1 MTMNPVDPNRVLLTG
16 ENSFIR
22 LSESDGSPHLTRVS
36 HWRIL
41 LSPQGPGHVL
51 FFKSDVVG
59 DEIIIYS
66 DNIGLT
72 RWLQGEIESVL
83 FPEFADQEIPVIDAE
98 FTKLGDGKSF
108 WIEKIISEEDS
119 ISLAWHDFLEPF
131 MLTVEAGSNP
141 NRPHGVYSCFIP
153 AQQAQVTFNGLVA
166 EGKVFLEPR
175 GDRQSSGACL
185 AWSET
190 WVRP

>member
-1 MTMNPVDPNRVLLTG
+1 MTTSPVDPNRILLTG

-22 LSESDGSPHLTRVS
+22 LAESEGGPHLTRVS

-59 DEIIIYS
+59 DEILIYS
-66 DNIGLT
+66 DNIALT
-72 RWLQGEIESVL
+72 RWLQCEIESFL
-83 FPEFADQEIPVIDAE
+83 FPEFADQDIPVINAE
-98 FTKLGDGKSF
+98 FSKVGDGKSF
-108 WIEKIISEEDS
+108 WTEKITSEEDS
-119 ISLAWHDFLEPF
+119 ISLAWYDFLEPF
-131 MLTVEAGSNP
+131 MLRVEAGSNP
-141 NRPHGVYSCFIP
+141 TRPHGVYSCFIP
-153 AQQAQVTFNGLVA
+153 AQQAQITFNGLVA

-175 GDRQSSGACL
+175 GDKQSSAACL

>member
-1 MTMNPVDPNRVLLTG
+1 
-16 ENSFIR
+16 
-22 LSESDGSPHLTRVS
+22 
-36 HWRIL
+36 
-41 LSPQGPGHVL
+41 
-51 FFKSDVVG
+51 
-59 DEIIIYS
+59 
-66 DNIGLT
+66 
-72 RWLQGEIESVL
+72 
-83 FPEFADQEIPVIDAE
+83 
-98 FTKLGDGKSF
+98 
-108 WIEKIISEEDS
+108 
-119 ISLAWHDFLEPF
+119 